1 MGCFKCGGIEHFSWK
16 CPEHRMERRKGKKD
30 SSVPHMRK
38 CALAASVE
46 KKVVCMARPQEA

>member
-1 MGCFKCGGIEHFSWK
+1 VECFKCGGIEHFSWK